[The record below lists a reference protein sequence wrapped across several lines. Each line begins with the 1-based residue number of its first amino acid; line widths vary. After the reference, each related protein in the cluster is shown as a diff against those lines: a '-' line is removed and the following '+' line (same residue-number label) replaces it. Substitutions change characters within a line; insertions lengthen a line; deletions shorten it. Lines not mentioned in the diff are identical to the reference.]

1 MDKIIII
8 AGSPEPDMEFLK
20 TFDYSASIII
30 AVDKG
35 LEFCHA
41 LTLIP
46 SMVIGDLD
54 SVSPAILSTYDK
66 SIIKQFPVDKS
77 ESDLELAVTEVLG
90 TSLPIVILNA
100 YNGRIDHVL
109 FNTMVLFLYPGRITI
124 IDRYGC
130 LTAIPV
136 KKDYFPDLKDGQV
149 FSVIPIGTCNGV
161 SIENA
166 KYPLHSLLLSN
177 NSLTLSNI
185 SSGKTKIFYTEGY
198 LLLFSARI

>member
-41 LTLIP
+41 LSLVPAT
-46 SMVIGDLD
+46 VIGDLD
-54 SVSPAILSTYDK
+54 SVSPLILSEYDP
-66 SIIKQFPVDKS
+66 SIVKHFPVDKS
-77 ESDLELAVTEVLG
+77 ESDLELAVTEALG
-90 TSLPIVILNA
+90 HSLPIIILNA

-109 FNTMVLFLYPGRITI
+109 FNAMVLFLYPGRITI
-124 IDRYGC
+124 TDRYGC

-136 KKDYFPDLKDGQV
+136 KTDYLPDLQEGQL
-149 FSVIPIGTCNGV
+149 FSVIPIGICNGV

-166 KYPLHSLLLSN
+166 KYQLDSAILSN
-177 NSLTLSNI
+177 KSLTLSNI
-185 SSGKTKIFYTEGY
+185 SSGRTKVFYTDGY